1 MILKWILGMH
11 GGAYV
16 TGSGSC
22 SLVEFDIRG
31 NVISASA
38 ALGSECDVC

>member
-1 MILKWILGMH
+1 MH